1 MRIHVNANGRRINL
15 ILPTAVVLNRLTA
28 QLMADKARSAA
39 MENAGVSITLTGAQL
54 GRLFRAIKRCRKKY
68 PDWVLVEV
76 KAHKGEE
83 VTIKL

>member
-1 MRIHVNANGRRINL
+1 MITGDHRD
-15 ILPTAVVLNRLTA
+15 TAVAIAR
-28 QLMADKARSAA
+28 QLGIL
-39 MENAGVSITLTGAQL
+39 ENADEALTGAQL